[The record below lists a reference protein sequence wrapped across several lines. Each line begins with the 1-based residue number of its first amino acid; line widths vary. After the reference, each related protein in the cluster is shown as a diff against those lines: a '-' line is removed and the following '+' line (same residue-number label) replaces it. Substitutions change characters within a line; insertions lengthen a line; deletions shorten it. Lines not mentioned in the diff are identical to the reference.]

1 MNKNVFSLIPVCSL
15 IGLFN
20 VAMDVDVAKA
30 AFVGPIFYGDAPDAH
45 HPWAVHDG
53 NRPQPKLVTAGTFSS
68 QEQPGKPPSDAI
80 VLFDGTDL
88 SHWVADDGKP
98 TKWIAK
104 DGAMECVPKSGFI
117 RTKESFGDCQ
127 LHVEWAAPTKVEG
140 ESQGRG
146 NSGVFLMGLV
156 EVQVLDNY
164 NNPTYPDGSAA
175 SVYGVN
181 PPMANALR
189 PPGQF
194 QVYDIIFR
202 RPIYKDGQAVD
213 PGYVTVFENGVLVQD
228 HTMLEGGTGHMTRAK
243 PGPFPE
249 KGPLQLQDHGNPVR
263 YRNIWY
269 RPLPPRQVEGGTDGY
284 LTTEAT
290 MAKRKEIAAALRAD
304 AGKLKGSENNNMR
317 ELLKLAESLEYE
329 KDDGTLHQVESMSGD
344 YVSNLKK
351 LSGSELEGKKDEAKR
366 LRDALRFL
374 AKFNA
379 IPGDFT
385 PKKELDQIV
394 KDHNWDK
401 R

>member
-1 MNKNVFSLIPVCSL
+1 
-15 IGLFN
+15 
-20 VAMDVDVAKA
+20 
-30 AFVGPIFYGDAPDAH
+30 
-45 HPWAVHDG
+45 
-53 NRPQPKLVTAGTFSS
+53 
-68 QEQPGKPPSDAI
+68 
-80 VLFDGTDL
+80 
-88 SHWVADDGKP
+88 
-98 TKWIAK
+98 
-104 DGAMECVPKSGFI
+104 
-117 RTKESFGDCQ
+117 
-127 LHVEWAAPTKVEG
+127 
-140 ESQGRG
+140 
-146 NSGVFLMGLV
+146 
-156 EVQVLDNY
+156 
-164 NNPTYPDGSAA
+164 
-175 SVYGVN
+175 
-181 PPMANALR
+181 
-189 PPGQF
+189 
-194 QVYDIIFR
+194 
-202 RPIYKDGQAVD
+202 
-213 PGYVTVFENGVLVQD
+213 
-228 HTMLEGGTGHMTRAK
+228 MLEGGTGHMTRAK